1 MQAMSVPI
9 AGVFA
14 DRSRRVIALTALIA
28 LLSLA
33 DLFMTLTF
41 LRTVGMSEA
50 NPVARMVMSYG
61 SPTYLVVWKLASI
74 AVASTVFWLA
84 RRRRLA
90 EAGCWVCVAV
100 LVWLTVRWIHYSQEV
115 ETATP
120 LIHVLAS
127 GECPTWVTMA
137 E

>member
-14 DRSRRVIALTALIA
+14 DRSRRVISLTALIA

-61 SPTYLVVWKLASI
+61 SPTYLVV
-74 AVASTVFWLA
+74 
-84 RRRRLA
+84 
-90 EAGCWVCVAV
+90 
-100 LVWLTVRWIHYSQEV
+100 
-115 ETATP
+115 
-120 LIHVLAS
+120 
-127 GECPTWVTMA
+127 
-137 E
+137 